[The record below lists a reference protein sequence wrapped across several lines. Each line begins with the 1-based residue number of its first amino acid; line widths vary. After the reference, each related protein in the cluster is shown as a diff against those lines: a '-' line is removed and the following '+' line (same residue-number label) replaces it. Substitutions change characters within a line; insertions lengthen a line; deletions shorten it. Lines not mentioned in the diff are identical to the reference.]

1 MGSQRRGQAS
11 PALDDRCAMTTG
23 TTIISD
29 RRRLLAYASGGF
41 GLGVSSLNYFLVP
54 LAAADLGA
62 SVTVI
67 GLLLG
72 AEALTEMVVSVPLG
86 GLIDRTGARR
96 AYLAGTALLALVGV
110 GFMLAPSIALL
121 FALQVAYGVAR
132 PLGWVGGQSY
142 IGGMRSAAEHS
153 HDSGRFSF
161 VANLGQIVAPA
172 LAGGAVQLF
181 GVQLAFGVVV
191 LFGVVFF
198 AVGLGLPD
206 DGRAAHPQGES
217 RASFRPAVR
226 LLALRGMQVVMLL
239 TFTRLWLISV
249 WTAFLPLYLVGLGTA
264 PSVVGSAVSSMAVV
278 ATLTSLLTGRIA
290 RLGRSAV
297 VAAAGLGVTA
307 AGVALSPVLTSV
319 PVVYLPAAL
328 VGIGMGL
335 SLPMLLVLVS
345 AAAPS
350 GQRSLALGLRASVN
364 QGAATAAPVLVAPVI
379 GAAGVAA
386 GFPLAAALGAL
397 VLAAAVRLDRVPPQS
412 DTT

>member
-1 MGSQRRGQAS
+1 
-11 PALDDRCAMTTG
+11 MTTG
-23 TTIISD
+23 TTISD

-96 AYLAGTALLALVGV
+96 AYLAGTALLAVVGV
-110 GFMLAPSIALL
+110 GFMLAPSLALL

-142 IGGMRSAAEHS
+142 IGGMRSAAERS

-206 DGRAAHPQGES
+206 DGRAPHPQGES

-290 RLGRSAV
+290 RLGRATV
-297 VAAAGLGVTA
+297 VAAGGLGVTA
-307 AGVALSPVLTSV
+307 AGVALSPVLTDV

-345 AAAPS
+345 AAAPP

-386 GFPLAAALGAL
+386 GFPLAAVLGTV
-397 VLAAAVRLDRVPPQS
+397 VLAAAVRLDRVPPAS
-412 DTT
+412 DAH